1 MPRTRATG
9 SPGGRGARP
18 DEAQRIIDAALA
30 AITREGWHRTSLAA
44 IAAEAGLPIL
54 AVYRIFGS
62 RQAILTGLMRRIDE
76 KILAEPPSPEP
87 DERPRDRL
95 FDLMMRRFDALVPY
109 RETFE
114 VLRRELP
121 ADPASALC
129 VGVALLRS
137 MRWMLEAADIAT
149 TGVRGA
155 IAVKLVTTAYLSA
168 MRVWSRDDS
177 PDLGRTMAA
186 LDGALR
192 RIERWLS
199 PGYRPPQREA
209 PLAR

>member
-1 MPRTRATG
+1 MARARAAS

-18 DEAQRIIDAALA
+18 DEAQRIIDAAIA
-30 AITREGWHRTSLAA
+30 AIEREGWRRLSLAA

-54 AVYRIFGS
+54 AVYRVFGS
-62 RQAILTGLMRRIDE
+62 KQAILAGLMRRIDE
-76 KILAEPPSPEP
+76 KVLADPPAPEP

-95 FDLMMRRFDALVPY
+95 FDLMMRRFDALLPY
-109 RETFE
+109 RPAFA

-129 VGVALLRS
+129 LGAALLRS

-149 TGVRGA
+149 SGLGGA
-155 IAVKLVTTAYLSA
+155 LAVKLAAAAYLSA
-168 MRVWSRDDS
+168 MRVWGRDDS

-186 LDGALR
+186 LDAALR
-192 RIERWLS
+192 RIERWLA
-199 PGYRPPQREA
+199 PGYRPPAREA
-209 PLAR
+209 PIAG